1 MQGRRLQYS
10 LESDMFS
17 RTDTACTK
25 ITWMRVMRHRAA
37 VSVRSWY
44 SSKIQRPAD
53 GVFPDMPFLPVLYFN
68 DLCQCHSM
76 RLLAVSF
83 RFFGLALLIFVFLSV
98 LRLSVC
104 VFRLFIV
111 LSVCCFAVFHDSSLL
126 AIIVCRRENYMTG
139 KKRFF
144 DVYI

>member
-10 LESDMFS
+10 LKSDMLS
-17 RTDTACTK
+17 GTDTADAK
-25 ITWMRVMRHRAA
+25 FTWMCVLCQFAA
-37 VSVRSWY
+37 DHSLLEKIKDRQMAYSPICLFCRSY
-44 SSKIQRPAD
+44 N
-53 GVFPDMPFLPVLYFN
+53 FN

-76 RLLAVSF
+76 RLLALSF

-126 AIIVCRRENYMTG
+126 AIIVCRRENYMAG